1 MMKETL
7 SFAVESK
14 NGVVTSVG
22 RSSVLVPK
30 TNFKGGSI
38 KWYED
43 QPKKKLYEVDF
54 LKNGVCQSHIVKT
67 SKSPV
72 EIGHYYRD
80 VKHVDHVTGI
90 TVATADSMKPGKP
103 IVTI

>member
-43 QPKKKLYEVDF
+43 KKKGGAEND
-54 LKNGVCQSHIVKT
+54 
-67 SKSPV
+67 
-72 EIGHYYRD
+72 R
-80 VKHVDHVTGI
+80 
-90 TVATADSMKPGKP
+90 
-103 IVTI
+103 